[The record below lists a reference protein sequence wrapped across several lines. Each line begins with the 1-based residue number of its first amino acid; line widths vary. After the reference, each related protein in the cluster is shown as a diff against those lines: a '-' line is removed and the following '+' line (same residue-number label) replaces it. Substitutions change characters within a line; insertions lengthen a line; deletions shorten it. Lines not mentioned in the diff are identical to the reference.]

1 MKSIRKSSE
10 IFPAEFE
17 KCHDGNGT
25 LLCHSLLD
33 GLGGTAFA
41 FMHSDTMPAGV
52 SIGVHTHDC
61 NEEIY
66 YLLSGKGVLTF
77 DSEQIEMAAGD
88 ISLCTIGH
96 SHGFEATENCI
107 LIVVRQ
113 HAKTIKEH

>member
-1 MKSIRKSSE
+1 MKAIRKSSE

-107 LIVVRQ
+107 LIVVGSMPKQ
-113 HAKTIKEH
+113 